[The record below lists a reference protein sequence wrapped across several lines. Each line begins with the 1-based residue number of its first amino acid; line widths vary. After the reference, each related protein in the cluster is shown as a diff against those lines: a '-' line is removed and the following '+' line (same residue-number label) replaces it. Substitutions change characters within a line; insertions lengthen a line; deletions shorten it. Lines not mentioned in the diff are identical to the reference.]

1 MSKHRVDVPN
11 RGIFYHVTILFFY
24 FIVYF
29 IFLFQSGSLFTLGSS
44 SSTRNF
50 KSFSP
55 IIFNNF
61 RISSTLFVSSF
72 FTSSLPLSISI
83 YPIAVAPKRRK
94 IKSCFFWYLTIFI
107 CPCNEPAFAPGPFLL
122 PLDGLTVTPPRT

>member
-1 MSKHRVDVPN
+1 MSKHRVDV
-11 RGIFYHVTILFFY
+11 HVPPFFY

-55 IIFNNF
+55 IIFYNF
-61 RISSTLFVSSF
+61 RISSLCLCLCLSF
-72 FTSSLPLSISI
+72 FASSLPLSISI